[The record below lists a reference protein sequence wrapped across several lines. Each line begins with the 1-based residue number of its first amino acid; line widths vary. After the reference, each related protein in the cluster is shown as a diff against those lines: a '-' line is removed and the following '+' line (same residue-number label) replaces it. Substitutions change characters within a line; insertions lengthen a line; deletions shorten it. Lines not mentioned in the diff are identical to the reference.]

1 MIAAAHNIPPSSALD
16 SASRVVSISI
26 RSGNMAH
33 HPPPKLSMQG
43 LVQVKLQS
51 NPTGAVA
58 REVWQQRWISPAIG
72 HG

>member
-1 MIAAAHNIPPSSALD
+1 
-16 SASRVVSISI
+16 
-26 RSGNMAH
+26 MAH